1 MIDLD
6 KLDEYTRK
14 RVESDI
20 AEMKRRDNAT
30 DKFLK
35 EIFLSKICN
44 VDEFLSD
51 ARTYDILK
59 DYTEKTGGK
68 TKSTRLQLA
77 VIKRMKEKNC
87 NE

>member
-1 MIDLD
+1 MIDID
-6 KLDEYTRK
+6 SLDEYTRQ
-14 RVESDI
+14 RVENDI
-20 AEMKRRDNAT
+20 AEMQRRENAT

-44 VDEFLSD
+44 VGEFLSD
-51 ARTYDILK
+51 ERTYDILAE
-59 DYTEKTGGK
+59 YTEKTGGK

-77 VIKRMKEKNC
+77 VIKRAKERNC